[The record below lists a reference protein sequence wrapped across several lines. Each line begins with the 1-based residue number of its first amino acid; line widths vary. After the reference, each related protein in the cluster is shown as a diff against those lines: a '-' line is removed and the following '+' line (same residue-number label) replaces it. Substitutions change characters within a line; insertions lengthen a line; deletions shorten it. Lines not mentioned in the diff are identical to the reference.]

1 MEKVDLQVTKTFRNK
16 LFCDYCEVFPRP
28 GVKLMRCISC
38 HSLICNRENCCGD
51 FENIKLLAYQEC
63 PICQFSNDNPKLS
76 TFIMQNELMEFLA
89 GFKTHPCINVKNGC
103 HEDIPNDLEDH
114 DQSCDCDLEDHD
126 QSCIYQ
132 MVPCPKM
139 DCEETVIFKNL
150 DDHLKQTHINNV
162 ISIFCGDEKN
172 EFAYMPEIY
181 GIYKRQFFY
190 LVNDRNYFEKDNCG
204 IWFSNRGYWTIGRSK
219 TKGGNAGYAAVK
231 KDIPFPDD
239 TTNLSWQMLNS
250 KKCWVQANKSLGVK
264 GISS

>member
-1 MEKVDLQVTKTFRNK
+1 MEKVDLQVTKAFRNN
-16 LFCDYCEVFPRP
+16 LICDYCKVFPRP

-38 HSLICNRENCCGD
+38 HSFLCDRDDCCGD
-51 FENIKLLAYQEC
+51 FTYIRDRDEC
-63 PICQFSNDNPKLS
+63 PICGFSNDNPKLS

-89 GFKTHPCINVKNGC
+89 GFKTHPCINFENGC
-103 HEDIPNDLEDH
+103 HEEISN
-114 DQSCDCDLEDHD
+114 DLEDHD

-172 EFAYMPEIY
+172 EFAYKPEIY

-239 TTNLSWQMLNS
+239 TTNLSWQMLIS

>member
-1 MEKVDLQVTKTFRNK
+1 MEKVDLQVTKAFRNK
-16 LFCDYCEVFPRP
+16 LICDYCKVFPRP

-38 HSLICNRENCCGD
+38 HSFLCDRDDCCGD
-51 FENIKLLAYQEC
+51 FTYIRDRDEC
-63 PICQFSNDNPKLS
+63 PICKFSNDNPKLS

-162 ISIFCGDEKN
+162 ISIL
-172 EFAYMPEIY
+172 A
-181 GIYKRQFFY
+181 R
-190 LVNDRNYFEKDNCG
+190 
-204 IWFSNRGYWTIGRSK
+204 
-219 TKGGNAGYAAVK
+219 A
-231 KDIPFPDD
+231 
-239 TTNLSWQMLNS
+239 
-250 KKCWVQANKSLGVK
+250 
-264 GISS
+264 

>member
-28 GVKLMRCISC
+28 GVRLMRCISC

-51 FENIKLLAYQEC
+51 FENIKLLPYAEC
-63 PICQFSNDNPKLS
+63 PICQFANNDPKLS

-89 GFKTHPCINVKNGC
+89 GFKTHPCINVENGC
-103 HEDIPNDLEDH
+103 HEEISN
-114 DQSCDCDLEDHD
+114 DLEDHD

-150 DDHLKQTHINNV
+150 DGHLKQTHINNV

-172 EFAYMPEIY
+172 EFAYKPEIY

-239 TTNLSWQMLNS
+239 TTNWDISGFSGW
-250 KKCWVQANKSLGVK
+250 KKAMKLLGVK
-264 GISS
+264 GTYLCFNSK